1 MKEKGFTI
9 IELMIVVAIIG
20 VLAAFAIPAYN
31 DYITRTQVGEA
42 VELLGAL
49 KAPLQEYGASEDS
62 WPTIVDFAATGGLGA
77 GGTTST
83 QIYATL
89 SGKYSNVAGTYPQGQ
104 ISATMKAGRAS
115 TQILTMTTADGGSTW
130 ACGNVTVDTAVGTGT
145 TVQEKWLPNGCK

>member
-49 KAPLQEYGASEDS
+49 KAPLQE
-62 WPTIVDFAATGGLGA
+62 
-77 GGTTST
+77 
-83 QIYATL
+83 
-89 SGKYSNVAGTYPQGQ
+89 
-104 ISATMKAGRAS
+104 
-115 TQILTMTTADGGSTW
+115 
-130 ACGNVTVDTAVGTGT
+130 
-145 TVQEKWLPNGCK
+145 